1 MFLIDL
7 MDDDHKKKLR
17 RIKFQANSTILYAE
31 EENYYV
37 YFLMEGIAEAY
48 IQSPQGA
55 FASLYLYK
63 AGSFFGEIEQF
74 YHGRKPVEITAVSDC
89 TVDLMH
95 RNDFLDWLHKDFEV
109 TTYIIKE
116 ISYKLINSSEQ
127 FEEVLLM
134 TVKERLLRCIALH
147 HYKNNLDTLTKNQL
161 AKEVNSPI
169 RSINR
174 VIAECAKQ
182 EIICYKNKK
191 IHVPNEKS
199 VLQYL
204 PHH

>member
-17 RIKFQANSTILYAE
+17 RIKYQANSTILFAE

-37 YFLMEGIAEAY
+37 HFLMEGIAEAY

-55 FASLYLYK
+55 LATLHLYK

-74 YHGRKPVEITAVSDC
+74 YHGRKPVEITAISDC
-89 TVDLMH
+89 IVDLMH
-95 RNDFLDWLHKDFEV
+95 RNDFLDWLYKDFEA
-109 TTYIIKE
+109 TKYIIQE

-127 FEEVLLM
+127 IEEVLLM
-134 TVKERLLRCIALH
+134 TVKERLLRCVALH
-147 HYKNNLDTLTKNQL
+147 HYKNNLDTLTKKQM
-161 AKEVNSPI
+161 AKEVNTPM

-174 VIAECAKQ
+174 AIAECAKQ
-182 EIICYKNKK
+182 ELICYKNKK
-191 IHVPNEKS
+191 IHVLDEKKI
-199 VLQYL
+199 LQYL
-204 PHH
+204 PHY